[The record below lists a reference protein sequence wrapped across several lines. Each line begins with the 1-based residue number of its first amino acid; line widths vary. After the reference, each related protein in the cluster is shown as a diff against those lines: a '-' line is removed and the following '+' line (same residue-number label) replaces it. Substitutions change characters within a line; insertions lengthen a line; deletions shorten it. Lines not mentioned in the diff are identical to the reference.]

1 MDLLGVGPLE
11 LIFILLIIFLVLG
24 PQDMAATSKKIGR
37 FLRTVTR
44 SETWLAI
51 KNMGDEI
58 RKMPTKLM
66 REAEIESYLAENPE
80 KTIAPPARKSEPEA
94 AVKGGQEEVARGLKA
109 WTTPPKAAATS
120 TEPKQEQPDGK
131 EEGEND

>member
-11 LIFILLIIFLVLG
+11 FIFVLLIIFLVLG
-24 PQDMAATSKKIGR
+24 PQDMAATGKKVGR

-58 RKMPTKLM
+58 RKMPTRLM

-80 KTIAPPARKSEPEA
+80 KTIAPPPLKSKPVPGETE
-94 AVKGGQEEVARGLKA
+94 KEEQVSRGLKA
-109 WTTPPKAAATS
+109 WTTPPESEQTMAETK
-120 TEPKQEQPDGK
+120 EDQPDGK
-131 EEGEND
+131 DEGEHD